1 MTEPKQTGGKGKIQ
15 PRWEKGKSGN
25 PKGRP
30 KKNPAMKEMA
40 EVLPD
45 LPALFAKV
53 LTEKKGDMTAIEA
66 GLRRMVASWI
76 NSGNINAGRLIL
88 EYAYGQPQQR
98 IQHSGK
104 IETPAPPT
112 IVFEISQDVA
122 DKAIKQAEADRA
134 KKKTKKM

>member
-15 PRWEKGKSGN
+15 PRWKKGESGN
-25 PKGRP
+25 PKGRG
-30 KKNPAMKEMA
+30 KKPPAMKEMA
-40 EVLPD
+40 EVLPE

-88 EYAYGQPQQR
+88 EYAYGRPREQQDNSVKEYQPP
-98 IQHSGK
+98 I
-104 IETPAPPT
+104 IN
-112 IVFEISQDVA
+112 ISVSPEA
-122 DKAIKQAEADRA
+122 IAKAKEAQE
-134 KKKTKKM
+134 